1 MTNKRYVHIMWDG
14 FFDRHNDPEL
24 EKPLTPEQV
33 IAVMNDTDNQIKV
46 WQRKYDEMK
55 RKYYELKKQL

>member
-1 MTNKRYVHIMWDG
+1 MTNKRYVHILWDG
-14 FFDRHNDPEL
+14 IFDKHNDPEL
-24 EKPLTPEQV
+24 ETPLTQEEIV
-33 IAVMNDTDNQIKV
+33 DVMNDTYNQIKV